1 MKNEAN
7 NDDFEVIPL
16 VRVIDLKIWF
26 PVKRGFFSK
35 TAAYVRAV
43 DGVNLEIRRGEV
55 LGLVGESG
63 CGKTTLGRTLLGLEK
78 ASSGDILFSGRSLPQ
93 LSKGEMNHLRQRMQV
108 IFQDPMSSL
117 NPRMT
122 VMDIITEGLVQF
134 KRIEGSKA
142 AHAKRLLAEVGLSED
157 ALYRFPHEFSGGQ
170 RQRISIAR
178 AISLRPE
185 LVICDEAVSALD
197 VSIQAQVVN
206 LLKSLKERHHLS
218 LLFISHD
225 LSVVSNIADRTAV
238 MYLGRILESG
248 NTADIV
254 RAPLHPYTRALIAAV
269 PVPGVRRPERVILTG
284 EIPSALSPPS
294 GCRFHPRCPEVMPV
308 CSRQAPSASWVDGR
322 QVWCHLYQG

>member
-1 MKNEAN
+1 MNTTTSTL
-7 NDDFEVIPL
+7 DDPSLPL
-16 VRVIDLKIWF
+16 LRVRNLHTWF
-26 PVKRGFFSK
+26 PVRRGIFSK
-35 TAAYVRAV
+35 IAVYVRAV
-43 DGVNLEIRRGEV
+43 DGVSLDIRRGEAF
-55 LGLVGESG
+55 GLVGESG
-63 CGKTTLGRTLLGLEK
+63 CGKTTLGRTLLGLER
-78 ASSGDILFSGRSLPQ
+78 AT
-93 LSKGEMNHLRQRMQV
+93 KGEVWFGGDLLGRLTRKEMNRLRQRMQV

-122 VMDIITEGLVQF
+122 VMDIITEGLVRF
-134 KRIEGSKA
+134 KKIEGSRPD
-142 AHAKRLLAEVGLSED
+142 HARRLLAEVGLPED

-206 LLKSLKERHHLS
+206 LLKSLQARHRLS

-238 MYLGRILESG
+238 MYLGRVVESG

-254 RAPLHPYTRALIAAV
+254 THPLHPYTLALISAV
-269 PVPGVRRPERVILTG
+269 PVVGRPPGERVVLTG
-284 EIPSALSPPS
+284 DIPSALAPPP
-294 GCRFHPRCPEVMPV
+294 GCRFHPRCPQAMPI
-308 CSRQAPSASWVDGR
+308 CSRQEPSTASVDGR
-322 QVWCHLYQG
+322 EVMCHLY